1 MTPLPPPTAEE
12 LRQRA
17 LDLHHR
23 LRGKLAVVAKEP
35 VTGPADLALLYT
47 PGVAEPC
54 RAIAAHPE
62 SVYDYTGKGNLV
74 AVVSDGTAVLGLGD
88 IGPEAGL
95 PVMEGKALLFKEFAG
110 IDAVPLVLATKD
122 TASIIATVKAI
133 APSFGGIN
141 LEDISAPRCFEI
153 EKALQEALDI
163 PVFHDDQHGT
173 AVVVLAA
180 LTNAVA
186 RVAKSFSGLRVVV
199 NGAGAAGTAI
209 ARLLVAAG
217 VAEVVVCDRHG
228 ILRDGDPALNPAMAD
243 LATIT
248 NPRGLSGSLGEA
260 LVGADVF
267 VGVSA
272 PRALTQDH
280 IRSMAPG
287 SLVFAMANPEPEI
300 YPHEAL
306 AAGAALV
313 ATGRSDFP
321 HQINNVLAF
330 PGIFRGAL
338 VVRAR
343 RITEGMKLAAARA
356 IAALAGSGPEGP
368 DAIVPSAFH
377 PRLAFEVARG
387 VALAALEAGVA
398 QKVLSPQE
406 LDAELHRALGACGP
420 EAPRVGP

>member
-1 MTPLPPPTAEE
+1 MHL
-12 LRQRA
+12 
-17 LDLHHR
+17 R

-54 RAIAAHPE
+54 RAIAANPDT
-62 SVYDYTGKGNLV
+62 VYDYTGKGNLV

-95 PVMEGKALLFKEFAG
+95 PVMEGKALLFREFAG
-110 IDAVPLVLATKD
+110 IDAVPLVLGTKD
-122 TASIIATVKAI
+122 PEAIVATVRAF

-141 LEDISAPRCFEI
+141 LEDISAPRCFAI
-153 EKALQEALDI
+153 ENALQDALDI

-180 LTNAVA
+180 LTNAA
-186 RVAKSFSGLRVVV
+186 HRVGKEFCRLRVVV

-228 ILRDGDPALNPAMAD
+228 IVRSGDPVLNEAMAD
-243 LATIT
+243 LAAIT
-248 NPRGLSGSLGEA
+248 NPRGLAGHLADA

-272 PRALTQDH
+272 PRVLTADH
-280 IRSMAPG
+280 IRSMAPRC
-287 SLVFAMANPEPEI
+287 LVFAMANPEPEI
-300 YPHEAL
+300 LPHEAL

-343 RITEGMKLAAARA
+343 RITEAMKLAAARA
-356 IAALAGSGPEGP
+356 IAALAGTGPEGP
-368 DAIVPSAFH
+368 DSIVPSAFH
-377 PRLAFEVARG
+377 PQLAREVARG
-387 VALAALEAGVA
+387 VALAAVEGGVA
-398 QKVLSPQE
+398 RRVLGPRDLEDE
-406 LDAELHRALGACGP
+406 LDRTLGPRATGT
-420 EAPRVGP
+420 RVRS